1 MLTLGI
7 EYLTGHA
14 VATSTGDRT
23 LAEWPPH
30 PGRIFMAMAAAYFET
45 RPDPSEEAAIAEWE
59 QEAEALRWLERQDA
73 PQIFAADCSRRSV
86 LDVYVKPNDFSI
98 FDTNGKP
105 NKVPNPFKEGL
116 NEKQR
121 QQQIKSVK
129 EQREILPSFRNGK
142 ERTFPTVRPHKSQVY
157 LQWSDESP
165 SPEIRN
171 ALERLCAKVIRIGH
185 SSSMVRM
192 WVEATNAPAS
202 FNWLPAKL
210 TKASSTGPVQQLRI
224 ATEGCLDYLRDQ
236 YNGEAV
242 DRFYEFTVR
251 IQSSKGK
258 EQKQL
263 KAEFE
268 EAFGVSWKASLPQP
282 SSRRPTLSMTQ
293 AYRKVEE
300 SNPDSAVPVPTVF
313 DDQLLIL
320 DKREGPVLGLESTW
334 QLLTALRGAIEKA
347 ASPTPE
353 WISGHQPDGSPSEK
367 PHLAM
372 LPLAFVGHDHADG
385 HLLGIALAL
394 PRDVPLV
401 ERGKLIGRL
410 LYDATGMPKDLRL
423 TLGKLGVW
431 TLGEEQRPAP
441 PQALRSATWSV
452 ASETWASISPVVL
465 DQHPKTDPRKDRVG
479 YHTEVSAIISASCR
493 RIGLPDPVE
502 IDIDKTS
509 WHRGAPR
516 AKPGPDGFPL
526 MPQRPG
532 GPNRCQIHVWLRF
545 DRPVIGPVLLGAGR
559 YRGYG
564 LCKPWSPKF
573 SR

>member
-30 PGRIFMAMAAAYFET
+30 PGRIFMALAAAYFET

-59 QEAEALRWLERQDA
+59 QEAKALRWLERQDA
-73 PQIFAADCSRRSV
+73 PQIFATDCDKRSV
-86 LDVYVKPNDFSI
+86 IDVYVPPNDMGP
-98 FDTNGKP
+98 TK
-105 NKVPNPFKEGL
+105 KTVVPTFRSN
-116 NEKQR
+116 R
-121 QQQIKSVK
+121 Q
-129 EQREILPSFRNGK
+129 P
-142 ERTFPTVRPHKSQVY
+142 RTFPTVRPHESQVY

-165 SPEIRN
+165 SPEIHN

-192 WVEATNAPAS
+192 WVETKEAPAS
-202 FNWLPAKL
+202 FNWLPQKLAKVHS
-210 TKASSTGPVQQLRI
+210 AGPVQQLRVVS
-224 ATEGCLDYLRDQ
+224 EGCLDYLRDQ

-242 DRFYEFTVR
+242 DRFYDFTVR
-251 IQSSKGK
+251 IQSTKGK
-258 EQKQL
+258 EQKQA
-263 KAEFE
+263 KADFE
-268 EAFGVSWKASLPQP
+268 AVFGTAWKASLAAPT
-282 SSRRPTLSMTQ
+282 SRRPILSMTET
-293 AYRKVEE
+293 YRNIAQSDKEVT
-300 SNPDSAVPVPTVF
+300 PVSTVF
-313 DDQLLIL
+313 NDQLLIL

-441 PQALRSATWSV
+441 PQALRSATWSA

-479 YHTEVSAIISASCR
+479 YHTEVTAIISASCR